1 MGYKTTRFKVAG
13 IQYYEKDFFDKLAYE
28 NDDFDLKPSELADIY
43 DIGDRIY
50 QYCFNDVNAA
60 LVPETDNEADPNA
73 VRVDVNGV
81 KVGYIKRGAC
91 SQVKNLLNSPDF
103 VDVKVIMG
111 GGKYKR
117 LYEDSETDK
126 IKVERDSCGYFA
138 DVEIRTRTEEET
150 PMPNNDNHTVP
161 APSVSS
167 SALSPVAAPT
177 KKKGGLV
184 LLIFGVLFLLG
195 GIVNLA
201 TNISTAF
208 FGFILGGL
216 CLYFGI
222 KRRKSNK

>member
-1 MGYKTTRFKVAG
+1 MGYKTTRFKVSG
-13 IQYYEKDFFDKLAYE
+13 MQYYENDFFDKLAYE

-81 KVGYIKRGAC
+81 KIGYIKRGAC

-150 PMPNNDNHTVP
+150 PVQNTDNHTVP
-161 APSVSS
+161 VSS
-167 SALSPVAAPT
+167 SVLSPAAAPT
-177 KKKGGLV
+177 KKKGSLV

-195 GIVNLA
+195 GVGNLA
-201 TNISTAF
+201 ANISTAF

-216 CLYFGI
+216 FLYFGI